1 MPKDTRTC
9 VCMCVLAPSNP
20 LVLSPTLLR
29 GKKDSI
35 KNVTSLSPSLFFL
48 SSLPLSVLVF
58 LCVDLAESKYLYVC
72 GCLSLCVYTCLY
84 ADWKKKPK
92 TQQHIYGPVCCLILL
107 AALGVFRDH
116 SCCLRTFIRI
126 PLPKGLQHLT
136 AYQCLCLLIKYLHSQ
151 IK

>member
-1 MPKDTRTC
+1 
-9 VCMCVLAPSNP
+9 MCVLAPSNP

-72 GCLSLCVYTCLY
+72 GCLSVCIRVCMQTG
-84 ADWKKKPK
+84 KKNQ
-92 TQQHIYGPVCCLILL
+92 QQHIYGPVCCLILL
-107 AALGVFRDH
+107 AVLGVFRDH